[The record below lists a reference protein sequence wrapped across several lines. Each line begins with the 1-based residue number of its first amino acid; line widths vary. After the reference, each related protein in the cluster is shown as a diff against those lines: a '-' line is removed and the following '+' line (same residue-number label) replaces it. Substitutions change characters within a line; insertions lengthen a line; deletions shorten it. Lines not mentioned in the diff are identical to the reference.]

1 MRLSLAIIPE
11 ISEEAVMSRALTIWT
26 AALGV
31 LLSPAFAA
39 AQGILVHIQPDDR
52 VPLPRPIIIVPP
64 HPHPRPVPRPTPVP
78 QSTYKIKTLEV
89 NAKLA
94 DQVAKVQVSQSFV
107 NTGSRQME
115 VAFVFPLPYDG
126 AIDQLTL
133 LVDGKEFPAKLL
145 DAKEARQQY
154 EAIVRKNQDPALLE
168 WMGTGMFKTSVFP
181 VPPGAERKVTLRFSQ
196 LCRKLDGLT
205 DFLFPLSTA
214 KYTSHPVEEVK
225 ISLAL
230 ESQSDIKNVY
240 SPTHTV
246 EIKRPDDKHAN
257 ITYTAKNEVPT
268 SDFRLLY
275 DVGKGQ
281 VGTSVISFRPK
292 SDEEGYLLLLT
303 SPEIKAANDERP
315 KKTVLFVLDRS
326 GSMSGEKIDQAK
338 NALKFVL
345 NNLREGDTFNIIAY
359 DSEVETWKPE
369 LQKFNDE
376 TRKAAAGFV
385 EGLYAGGSTNI
396 HGALTKALEQLKDK
410 SRPNF
415 VIFLTDGLPTVGET
429 NEQKIAAAAK
439 QKNDVRA
446 RLFVFGVGY
455 DLNARLLDKLARENF
470 GLTEYVRPSENIEA
484 HVSALYNRIGAPVMS
499 DVKIKF
505 DVEGA
510 KTEEGE
516 IVTRQ
521 YPKEVTDLFA
531 GEQLVIVARY
541 KKPGD
546 AKVVITGKV
555 GDKEQKLDFPAKLVE
570 KSSDESQAF
579 VEKLWAMRRIGE
591 ILDEIDLK
599 GKNDELTKELVTLST
614 KHGLLTPYTS
624 FLADENAPHNLAQN
638 LSLTRERLDSLSE
651 VSGDRGVSLRINKD
665 FYRRA
670 TAAGEAKAAE
680 AAFEGLYDRDA
691 IVQSAPADA
700 TPQPAG
706 TAAGGYGA
714 SDARIAGRAYSVRG
728 GAIPLSSSANGAG
741 GYGGARK
748 SAAAA
753 TAMTD
758 RELAERAK
766 VAENVRRVGN
776 KSFFRRGER
785 WVDSAVDAL
794 ADSNDAKK
802 TEKPKQ
808 IKRFSDEYFELVD
821 KHGKDVAKYLA
832 FDEPVTLVLD
842 GQVYEFVD

>member
-1 MRLSLAIIPE
+1 MARLLTRPLAFL
-11 ISEEAVMSRALTIWT
+11 VALLLFP
-26 AALGV
+26 AL
-31 LLSPAFAA
+31 AA
-39 AQGILVHIQPDDR
+39 AQGLLVHVHPHEH
-52 VPLPRPIIIVPP
+52 VPLPRPIIIIPP
-64 HPHPRPVPRPTPVP
+64 YPHPRPIPRPRPIP
-78 QSTYKIKTLEV
+78 QPESTYKIKSLEV
-89 NAKLA
+89 NAKLV

-181 VPPGAERKVTLRFSQ
+181 VPPGAERKVTLRYSQ

-225 ISLAL
+225 FTLSI
-230 ESQSDIKNVY
+230 ESQVDIKNVY

-281 VGTSVISFRPK
+281 VGTSVISYRPK
-292 SDEEGYLLLLT
+292 TDEDGYLLLLT

-369 LQKFNDE
+369 LQKYNDE
-376 TRKAAAGFV
+376 TRKAALGFV
-385 EGLYAGGSTNI
+385 EGIYAGGSTNI
-396 HGALTKALEQLKDK
+396 NGALTQALAQLKDK

-429 NEQKIAAAAK
+429 NEQKIAANAK
-439 QKNDVRA
+439 QQNDIKA

-455 DLNARLLDKLARENF
+455 DLNARLLDKLSRENF
-470 GLTEYVRPSENIEA
+470 GLSQYVRPNEDIEA

-499 DVKIKF
+499 DVKIKV

-516 IVTRQ
+516 LVTRQ

-555 GDKEQKLDFPAKLVE
+555 GDKEQKFDFPAKLVD
-570 KSSDESQAF
+570 KSSDDTHAF
-579 VEKLWAMRRIGE
+579 VEKLWAVRRIGE

-599 GKNDELTKELVTLST
+599 GKNDELTKELVMLST
-614 KHGLLTPYTS
+614 RHGLLTPYTS
-624 FLADENAPHNLAQN
+624 FLADENVRHDLAQN
-638 LSLTRERLDSLSE
+638 VTLTRDRLEALSAVGGE
-651 VSGDRGVSLRINKD
+651 RGVALRLNKN
-665 FYRRA
+665 FYSRA
-670 TAAGEAKAAE
+670 SSAEAKSVE
-680 AAFEGLYDRDA
+680 AAFEGLYDHDAA
-691 IVQSAPADA
+691 IVQSLPANAPADA
-700 TPQPAG
+700 APAADARG
-706 TAAGGYGA
+706 GAGYGRSGYGA
-714 SDARIAGRAYSVRG
+714 VGRAPARS
-728 GAIPLSSSANGAG
+728 LGAG
-741 GYGGARK
+741 GYGGGYGAIAGK
-748 SAAAA
+748 PA
-753 TAMTD
+753 TATLAITEE
-758 RELAERAK
+758 ELAERAK
-766 VAENVRRVGN
+766 VVQNVRYVGS
-776 KSFFRRGER
+776 KSFFRRGDR
-785 WVDSAVDAL
+785 WVDSGV
-794 ADSNDAKK
+794 NEKNEKNVKK
-802 TEKPKQ
+802 
-808 IKRFSDEYFELVD
+808 IKRFSDEYFDLVD

-832 FDEPVTLVLD
+832 FDEPVTMVLD
-842 GQVYEFVD
+842 EQVYEFVE

>member
-1 MRLSLAIIPE
+1 MIVEQTAIECLGSEGGSHMPRSFTRPLAIL
-11 ISEEAVMSRALTIWT
+11 VALLLLP
-26 AALGV
+26 AL
-31 LLSPAFAA
+31 AA
-39 AQGILVHIQPDDR
+39 AQGILVHVHPHEH
-52 VPLPRPIIIVPP
+52 VPLPRPIIIIPPHP
-64 HPHPRPVPRPTPVP
+64 HPHPRPRPIP
-78 QSTYKIKTLEV
+78 QPESTYKIKSLEV
-89 NAKLA
+89 NARLV

-133 LVDGKEFPAKLL
+133 LVDGKEYPAKLL
-145 DAKEARQQY
+145 NAKDAREQY
-154 EAIVRKNQDPALLE
+154 EAIVRKNKDPALLE

-181 VPPGAERKVTLRFSQ
+181 VPPGAERKVTLRYSQ

-225 ISLAL
+225 IAL
-230 ESQSDIKNVY
+230 SIESQVDIKNVY

-281 VGTSVISFRPK
+281 VGTSVITYRPN

-303 SPEIKAANDERP
+303 SPEIKSTSDERP

-359 DSEVETWKPE
+359 DSEIETWKPE
-369 LQKFNDE
+369 LQKYTDE
-376 TRKAAAGFV
+376 TRKAALGFV
-385 EGLYAGGSTNI
+385 EGIYAGGSTNI
-396 HGALTKALEQLKDK
+396 NGALTKALEQLQDK

-429 NEQKIAAAAK
+429 NEQKIAANAK
-439 QKNDVRA
+439 QHNDIKA

-470 GLTEYVRPSENIEA
+470 GISEYVRPNEDIEA

-510 KTEEGE
+510 RTEEGE
-516 IVTRQ
+516 LVTRQ
-521 YPKEVTDLFA
+521 YPKDVTDLFA

-555 GDKEQKLDFPAKLVE
+555 GDKEQKFDFPAKLVE
-570 KSSDESQAF
+570 KSSDDTHAF
-579 VEKLWAMRRIGE
+579 VEKLWAVRRIGE
-591 ILDEIDLK
+591 ILDEIDLT
-599 GKNDELTKELVTLST
+599 GKNDELVKELVSLST
-614 KHGLLTPYTS
+614 KHGILTPYTS
-624 FLADENAPHNLAQN
+624 FLADENTRHDLAQN
-638 LSLTRERLDSLSE
+638 VNLTRDRLEALSVVGGE
-651 VSGDRGVSLRINKD
+651 RGVALRMNKN
-665 FYRRA
+665 FYGRA
-670 TAAGEAKAAE
+670 TAADARSAE
-680 AAFEGLYDRDA
+680 AAFEGLYDADA
-691 IVQSAPADA
+691 AVQTAPTAQAGAIPADA
-700 TPQPAG
+700 APAPAG
-706 TAAGGYGA
+706 YGGARYAAGRTP
-714 SDARIAGRAYSVRG
+714 ARS
-728 GAIPLSSSANGAG
+728 LNAG
-741 GYGGARK
+741 GYGGGYGAVAGTP
-748 SAAAA
+748 AAAKPA
-753 TAMTD
+753 ITAE
-758 RELAERAK
+758 ELAERTKAIQ
-766 VAENVRRVGN
+766 NVRYVGS
-776 KSFFRRGER
+776 KSFFRRGDR
-785 WVDSAVDAL
+785 WVDSGV
-794 ADSNDAKK
+794 NEKNEKNVKK
-802 TEKPKQ
+802 
-808 IKRFSDEYFELVD
+808 IKRFSDEYFELID

-832 FDEPVTLVLD
+832 FDEPVLLVLD
-842 GQVYEFVD
+842 GQVYEFVE